1 MPPRRCGVYEVGGE
15 GSLATNP
22 RTVGARVVTAS
33 ELVRIREGEWSGRL
47 RGCSLVAEFEVREE
61 HSGQVAQALGR
72 LYAKRAGTRQAERM
86 FIDWPACVAVAI
98 TGIAARDYRQGEL
111 WPEIWAGLKFQGDAD
126 DRAVWGRGFL
136 AALDSLG
143 MHTFPELPMPYLGP
157 ILMHTGIPTYCLE
170 DYFRLVIQ
178 RRATERGLDSEEFL
192 TWATGGQNRLGPLDQ
207 PARRFLEYGTEY
219 ALDFTERT
227 FDLLDRLRVPAPDLD
242 SVGLPPRVMAR
253 AQELAAEG
261 RLDLRAPRTGSS
273 GRNQTERPRIG
284 LDPFGRGIEVILPAV
299 GETPDGYAL
308 WSVTADGVT
317 TTVRS
322 QAQWAGVAEAAPS
335 TAFTLLQPV
344 RTVVVAMAGSAHQ
357 IELQVVDP
365 NAPMLVFTEGGRRL
379 ATNVPLPPDV
389 VWVAHPD
396 EYELAADSPLRV
408 TIEGQLPLGWNGWRL
423 RQISLDGVRSL
434 ELKGVPATRRAVRGH
449 TRPRIVTGT
458 PVPGVATPYGTR
470 VHAQVPEVWLPG
482 GARSQT
488 AWTVEIRPIG
498 GAASIS
504 ETYTVNEPVTVT
516 ELWDRLP
523 RPLLGSFD
531 VVVRGPLG
539 RGTSRTVFVA
549 EGLGVRFTPRVRVFD
564 PAGLANARAELT
576 TAIGA
581 QADPQVLTFGTSE
594 RASVVEYHAG
604 PQSEPLVVT
613 PPHLQ
618 VMHERADQPLVW
630 SAGPLRIS
638 ADVFADEPGALLV
651 RVPEA
656 KSVPVLQMV
665 VGGRVVQDVP
675 PSGQPQEGTA
685 RFNLLRI
692 ADTVAAHQ
700 QAELVLEV
708 GGFVRVAAVRPRQLA
723 ARVERDGDRLRL
735 ADFVPIVGLTAGVYA
750 VTAPWR
756 EPWVE
761 PVAQDGTICLP
772 EELRHAGPLLVA
784 LQVDDPWAPVEWP
797 RWPERYLVVGGEGHL
812 ASADP
817 EETALSR
824 FAAGEGAI
832 PEHISDLRR
841 VWTLIHLARKR
852 RMASDVQP
860 FLGVCARPVQHRP
873 GDAILALADLSLEP
887 DQTVIAVISSGLAAT
902 ALPDPA
908 HASEARQLWPVAPV
922 LGALAGSLSDP
933 DCFDAA
939 ERQCGASLREI
950 THQGTDRHATV
961 GRFGPEAELMI
972 HMDPQQIERIWRAAQ
987 IVPQTLLDP
996 DTRAAAA
1003 RRLFD
1008 HRADSGL
1015 RDVSKTAAAVV
1026 QTALRLLSN
1035 RPRLR
1040 AHIEARRNPGGKGGW
1055 LAIPT
1060 ASAAFAILARLAA
1073 RGDVACASAEQQF
1086 RPDWERLAQS
1096 APDLV
1101 TIDLILAELLIGR
1114 GYTETQ

>member
-1 MPPRRCGVYEVGGE
+1 MTASHRATASRRK
-15 GSLATNP
+15 
-22 RTVGARVVTAS
+22 VTSS
-33 ELVRIREGEWSGRL
+33 ELVRILEDRWSGRL
-47 RGCSLVAEFEVREE
+47 RGYSLVAELQVREE
-61 HSGQVAQALGR
+61 DSRLVAQALGR
-72 LYAKRAGTRQAERM
+72 LYAKRAGTLQAERM
-86 FIDWPACVAVAI
+86 FVTWPACVVVAI

-111 WPEIWAGLKFQGDAD
+111 WPEIWQGLGFRGDED
-126 DRAVWGRGFL
+126 DRPVWGRGFL
-136 AALDSLG
+136 AALDHLG
-143 MHTFPELPMPYLGP
+143 LHTFPELPMPYLGP
-157 ILMHTGIPTYCLE
+157 ILMHTGIPNYCLE
-170 DYFRLVIQ
+170 DYFRLLAQ
-178 RRATERGLDSEEFL
+178 RRASDRGLNPEEFL
-192 TWATGGQNRLGPLDQ
+192 TWATGGQNRLGALDQ

-227 FDLLDRLRVPAPDLD
+227 FDLLDRLRVPEPDLD

-261 RLDLRAPRTGSS
+261 RLDLRAPRAGSS
-273 GRNQTERPRIG
+273 GRIQTERPRIG

-299 GETPDGYAL
+299 GDTPDGYAR

-322 QAQWAGVAEAAPS
+322 QARWAGVAEAAPP

-344 RTVVVAMAGSAHQ
+344 RTVVAAMAGSAHQ

-379 ATNVPLPPDV
+379 PTNLPLPPDV

-396 EYELAADSPLRV
+396 EHELASDGPLRV

-434 ELKGVPATRRAVRGH
+434 ELRGVPATRRAVRGH

-458 PVPGVATPYGTR
+458 PVPGVATPYGTP

-482 GARSQT
+482 EARSQT

-498 GAASIS
+498 GAVPVS
-504 ETYTVNEPVTVT
+504 ETYTINEPFTVT

-539 RGTSRTVFVA
+539 RSTSRTVFLA

-581 QADPQVLTFGTSE
+581 QADPRVLTFGTGE
-594 RASVVEYHAG
+594 RASVVEYHTG
-604 PQSEPLVVT
+604 RESEPLVVT

-630 SAGPLRIS
+630 SAGPLRIP

-656 KSVPVLQMV
+656 KSVPMLQMI
-665 VGGRVVQDVP
+665 VGGRVVQEVP

-692 ADTVAAHQ
+692 ADTVAEHQ

-708 GGFVRVAAVRPRQLA
+708 GGVVRVATVRPRQLA
-723 ARVERDGDRLRL
+723 ARVERDGDRLGL
-735 ADFVPIVGLTAGVYA
+735 VEFVPIVGLTAGVYV

-761 PVAQDGTICLP
+761 RVTEDGTISLP
-772 EELRHAGPLLVA
+772 AELRHAGPLLVA
-784 LQVDDPWAPVEWP
+784 LQVDDPWAPVGWP
-797 RWPERYLVVGGEGHL
+797 RWPERYLVVGGDGHL

-824 FAAGEGAI
+824 FAAGKGAI

-852 RMASDVQP
+852 RMASDVQS
-860 FLGVCARPVQHRP
+860 FLRVCARPVQHHP
-873 GDAILALADLSLEP
+873 GDAITALADLSLEP
-887 DQTVIAVISSGLAAT
+887 DETVMAVISSGLAAT
-902 ALPDPA
+902 AVPDPA
-908 HASEARQLWPVAPV
+908 HTNEARQLWPVAPL
-922 LGALAGSLSDP
+922 LGVLAGSLSDP

-939 ERQCGASLREI
+939 ERQCGASLRGI
-950 THQGTDRHATV
+950 TQQGTDRHAVV

-987 IVPQTLLDP
+987 IIPQTLLDP

-1015 RDVSKTAAAVV
+1015 REVSKAAAVV
-1026 QTALRLLSN
+1026 VQTVLRLLPDE
-1035 RPRLR
+1035 PRLR
-1040 AHIEARRNPGGKGGW
+1040 AQIEARKNPDGKGGW
-1055 LAIPT
+1055 LAIPA
-1060 ASAAFAILARLAA
+1060 ASAAFALLARLAA
-1073 RGDVACASAEQQF
+1073 RGDSACANAEQRF
-1086 RPDWERLAQS
+1086 RPNWERLAES

-1101 TIDLILAELLIGR
+1101 TIDLILAELLIGH
-1114 GYTETQ
+1114 GSTETQ